1 MNLSKMWTK
10 WMSGKSGRRL
20 GVSCKASS
28 AACVETMESRTV
40 PSTTSL
46 FQAGALTITSNG
58 SDNMA
63 VAANANGN
71 VTLNGTQLTV
81 SNAPVS
87 ASSVTSLD
95 VVGGKGKNTID
106 LSGVTAASFTAL
118 TTVKI
123 DGGAGNDS
131 IIGSALNDS
140 ISGGGG
146 NDTLKGGDGNDS
158 LNGGTGNDQLNG
170 DAGNDV
176 LTGGAGNDYL
186 SGGAGDD
193 SLSGGAG
200 KDSLDGGAGHDSIN
214 GGAGSDTIKKG
225 TDNDVITHDANDVL
239 I

>member
-1 MNLSKMWTK
+1 MNLSKMLTK
-10 WMSGKSGRRL
+10 WMSGKSGRRS
-20 GVSCKASS
+20 GVSCKASGV
-28 AACVETMESRTV
+28 ACIETMENRTV
-40 PSTTSL
+40 PSITSL
-46 FQAGALTITSNG
+46 LSHGALTISSNG

-106 LSGVTAASFTAL
+106 LSGVTATSFTAL
-118 TTVKI
+118 TTVTI

-131 IIGSALNDS
+131 IIGSSLNDS

-146 NDTLKGGDGNDS
+146 NDTIKGGDGNDT
-158 LNGGTGNDQLNG
+158 LNGGTGNDQLYG
-170 DAGNDV
+170 DAGND
-176 LTGGAGNDYL
+176 LLLGGAGNDYL
-186 SGGAGDD
+186 SGGAGND

-200 KDSLDGGAGHDSIN
+200 NDSLDGGAGHDTLN
-214 GGAGSDTIKKG
+214 GGAGADTIKKG
-225 TDNDVITHDANDVL
+225 TDGDVIIHDKHDVL